1 VPEGSRDTAL
11 KTFDNYRS
19 YLKAEGQ
26 GVNTKETRNGI
37 SLTAVD
43 PLYGGV
49 FLEQSD
55 QYIIGAVRL
64 KEPNT
69 AKGLIEQVR
78 RLLD

>member
-11 KTFDNYRS
+11 KTFDIYRS
-19 YLKAEGQ
+19 YMKAEGQ
-26 GVNTKETRNGI
+26 GVKVTETANGI

-49 FLEQSD
+49 FVKQSD
-55 QYIIGAVRL
+55 RYIIGAVRL

-69 AKGLIEQVR
+69 AKGLIEQVG
-78 RLLD
+78 RLLN